1 MKFISVLILSLVFTS
16 FSTTAQTSSDF
27 TQTTD
32 DLRAQLLE
40 VQAKEAE
47 LQTRVRQ
54 LDEDLKPD
62 NIERS
67 LAGVGS
73 TRPEELRELRRRQL
87 NTEKQG
93 VLAQLKIV
101 ATSRERL
108 QSVISAA
115 ETADYQKSAEGSI
128 PPSTQML
135 TAYYPPSPLLL
146 VGVLA
151 IVIGIFAAVF
161 AMRRL
166 VSHNKVDP

>member
-1 MKFISVLILSLVFTS
+1 MKFISALILSLVFTS
-16 FSTTAQTSSDF
+16 FSTPAQTSSDLLL
-27 TQTTD
+27 TTD
-32 DLRAQLLE
+32 DLRTQLLD

-47 LQTRVRQ
+47 LQNRLRQ
-54 LDEDLKPD
+54 LDEDLKPE

-87 NTEKQG
+87 STEKQG
-93 VLAQLKIV
+93 VLAQLKIL

-108 QSVISAA
+108 QSVISTA
-115 ETADYQKSAEGSI
+115 ETAAYQKSAEGSI

-135 TAYYPPSPLLL
+135 TTYYPPSPLLL
-146 VGVLA
+146 VGMLA
-151 IVIGIFAAVF
+151 IVIGILVAVF